1 LRDQMLDLVRQEQP
15 AQVFLQTLTD
25 GIVSGT
31 LRFRHPGSNEEMKG
45 RNYVGFERRSGDD
58 CVFVF
63 PREAMAQ
70 VRFEQER
77 QGRKFDWTTNA
88 VSKAL
93 HDHGAL
99 VRQRNSTDMGTRVRA
114 YGHLV
119 RTWKIRREFLGL
131 GNRQEGDDE

>member
-1 LRDQMLDLVRQEQP
+1 M
-15 AQVFLQTLTD
+15 TD

-31 LRFRHPGSNEEMKG
+31 LRFRHPGSNGDMRG
-45 RNYVGFERRSGDD
+45 RNYFGFERRSSDN

-63 PREAMAQ
+63 PKEAMAQ

-77 QGRKFDWTTNA
+77 QGRKFDWTTNT

-93 HDHGAL
+93 YDQGSL
-99 VRQRNSTDMGTRVRA
+99 VKQRNSTDMGTRARA

-119 RTWKIRREFLGL
+119 RTWKIRKEFLGL
-131 GNRQEGDDE
+131 GDGQEDDDE